1 MPVRELKDF
10 LRENGVPYEIL
21 RHDPTFTAQE
31 TAAAVHVPGREFAK
45 TVMIKIDG
53 ELAMAV
59 VSASALVSLR
69 RLKEASGAEHV
80 TLADEDEFR
89 GRFPGVEAGAMPP
102 FGNLWEMPVYVDA
115 ELRDDDEIVFNAGS
129 HTELMRIPYADFER
143 LVRPEVARIAV
154 RH

>member
-31 TAAAVHVPGREFAK
+31 TAAAVHVPGKEFAK
-45 TVMIKIDG
+45 TVMIKVDG

-59 VSASALVSLR
+59 VPASALVSLR
-69 RLKEASGAEHV
+69 RLKEASGGEHV
-80 TLADEDEFR
+80 TLADEEEFR
-89 GRFPGVEAGAMPP
+89 DRFPGVEAGAMPP
-102 FGNLWEMPVYVDA
+102 FGNLWEMPVYVDT

-154 RH
+154 RP